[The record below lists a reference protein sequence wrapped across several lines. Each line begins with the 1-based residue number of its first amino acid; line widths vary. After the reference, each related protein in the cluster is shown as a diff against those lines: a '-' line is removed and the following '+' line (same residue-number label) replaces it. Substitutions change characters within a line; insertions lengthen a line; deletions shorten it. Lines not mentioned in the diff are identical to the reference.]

1 MLSPPACAASASTG
15 LQVTPALQHFS
26 LRAAVLE
33 AQCLAPSTAG
43 RYHTSALYYVRW
55 LLASGLPL
63 QPCWHYPTEGLL
75 QAYVAFLATTCSA
88 ETIKNHLSGLRFY
101 LSYYTRVDWTG
112 YLRLQRQLKGIQRS
126 KGSMQQQKRPITMQ
140 LLLLWVLR
148 LQGEWSSRV
157 QCLVLA
163 CVFGVFGMLRRSNL
177 VPGSTSL
184 FVGRKHL
191 RRSDVELVRDLY
203 ALRLTIRETK
213 TLQCRE
219 RTHVIYIA
227 GSRGAPLDPVR
238 LWQQYIASHPAAADA
253 PMFSFFDRAGQ
264 LVPLTFGGLATGIK
278 ELVGLVGL
286 DPKQYAAHSL
296 RRGGASGA
304 LESGMAPFFTKFQG
318 DWRSECYLRYYTVT
332 KSDMVA
338 ITGTMLRQLHGGA
351 RG

>member
-1 MLSPPACAASASTG
+1 VLPG
-15 LQVTPALQHFS
+15 LQVTPALEHYS

-43 RYHTSALYYVRW
+43 KYHSCVLYYVRW
-55 LLASGLPL
+55 LLAAGLPL

-75 QAYVAFLATTCSA
+75 QAYVAFLAATCSA
-88 ETIKNHLSGLRFY
+88 ETIKNNLSGLKFY
-101 LSYYTRVDWTG
+101 LGYYTHVDWTG
-112 YLRLQRQLKGIQRS
+112 YLRLQRQIKGIQRS
-126 KGSMQQQKRPITMQ
+126 KGSQQQQKRPITMQ
-140 LLLLWVLR
+140 LLLLWVLQ
-148 LQGEWSSRV
+148 LQAKWSSRV

-184 FVGRKHL
+184 FAGRKHL
-191 RRSDVELVRDLY
+191 RRSDVVFVRDLY

-213 TLQCRE
+213 TLQFKE

-238 LWQQYIASHPAAADA
+238 LWEQYTASHPAAADA
-253 PMFSFFDRAGQ
+253 PMFSFFDDAGQ
-264 LVPLTFGGLATGIK
+264 QVPLTFSGLAAGIK
-278 ELVGLVGL
+278 ELVAGVGL
-286 DPKQYAAHSL
+286 DPSQYASHSL

-318 DWRSECYLRYYTVT
+318 DWRSECYMRYYTIT

-338 ITGTMLRQLHGGA
+338 ITSSMLDRLHRA
-351 RG
+351 VRG